1 MGLGRNALAPST
13 VARGRW
19 AFHRNPHCE
28 PIRFLARDRCLLHS
42 YGNEDGKDGYRHSD
56 LMRMN
61 PRPLLG
67 RADGELQS
75 RDQSDPPPTR
85 WSHDSGQAAGPR
97 RRGHRLSAANDALG
111 TKQTRWGRLTMSAPE
126 GKTDV
131 PREPGHF
138 RF

>member
-1 MGLGRNALAPST
+1 
-13 VARGRW
+13 
-19 AFHRNPHCE
+19 
-28 PIRFLARDRCLLHS
+28 
-42 YGNEDGKDGYRHSD
+42 
-56 LMRMN
+56 MN

-111 TKQTRWGRLTMSAPE
+111 PLLSSNVMIPVSDLGGRADQRQVGTDLPLLTHLRALI
-126 GKTDV
+126 DDAAL
-131 PREPGHF
+131 
-138 RF
+138 